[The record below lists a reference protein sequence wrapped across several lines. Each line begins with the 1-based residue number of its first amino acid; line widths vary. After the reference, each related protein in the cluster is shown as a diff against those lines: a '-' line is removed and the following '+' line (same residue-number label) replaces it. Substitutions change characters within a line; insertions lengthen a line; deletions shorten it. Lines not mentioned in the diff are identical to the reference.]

1 MDGSEAHAKAIAKSM
16 SRSAWITAYS
26 LISEFA
32 DAASWE
38 PQQVP
43 GTWVTPD
50 GFLLELDEVVNIT
63 GSLRTDVLLHID
75 VPRPDIPQLAVIYTE
90 PEQFVRDTLFLIE
103 MLYALGK

>member
-1 MDGSEAHAKAIAKSM
+1 MAGSEAHAKASATST
-16 SRSAWITAYS
+16 SRSDWITAYS
-26 LISEFA
+26 LITEFA

-38 PQQVP
+38 PQSVP

-63 GSLRTDVLLHID
+63 GSLRTDVLLHVD
-75 VPRPDIPQLAVIYTE
+75 VPNPDIPQLAVIYTE

>member
-1 MDGSEAHAKAIAKSM
+1 MNAFEAHAKASATST
-16 SRSAWITAYS
+16 SRSDWATAFS
-26 LISEFA
+26 LITEFA

-50 GFLLELDEVVNIT
+50 GFLLELAEVVNIT
-63 GSLRTDVLLHID
+63 GSLRTDVLLHVD
-75 VPRPDIPQLAVIYTE
+75 VPNPAIPQLAVVYTE
-90 PEQFVRDTLFLIE
+90 PEPFVRDLLYLIE